1 MIDSPTVD
9 TRAMT
14 RTLNDLQVDVES
26 TFVLLDL
33 VLAGDARALDR
44 LFSRYVN
51 PLRRFAHGRLP
62 RHRETCSTPTIS
74 FRTHWSPA

>member
-1 MIDSPTVD
+1 
-9 TRAMT
+9 MT

-33 VLAGDARALDR
+33 VRAGDTRPLDR
-44 LFSRYVN
+44 LFSTYVT

-62 RHRETCSTPTIS
+62 AAATIRCSSRSNIS
-74 FRTHWSPA
+74 STR